1 MQMISREISE
11 VVIHATET
19 TTDKDIGAIE
29 INNIQS
35 KLGHDGIGYHYVI
48 RRDGR
53 LQRGRPVDKVGD
65 HTSVNNHDNFSIG
78 IVLVGGINVATGEVE
93 PLANRSASSFT
104 REQYTTL
111 ERFLTAFY
119 SRYPGGNVFGHND
132 LDVDEIDPYFDVQD
146 YIEKVFRKTTNQIT
160 DPLSESP
167 VDPTDT
173 SVNK

>member
-1 MQMISREISE
+1 MGGSSDLPW
-11 VVIHATET
+11 ACF
-19 TTDKDIGAIE
+19 
-29 INNIQS
+29 S
-35 KLGHDGIGYHYVI
+35 KFKT
-48 RRDGR
+48 RRFGFCF
-53 LQRGRPVDKVGD
+53 
-65 HTSVNNHDNFSIG
+65 HG
-78 IVLVGGINVATGEVE
+78 IVQVYNARPISLFRIISYETICGTCWKLHTKHGEVE

-119 SRYPGGNVFGHND
+119 NRYPGGNVFGHND

-146 YIEKVFRKTTNQIT
+146 YIEKVFRKTTNKIT